1 MMQVSKEDDF
11 WKLQTPEMTPELKRE
26 LEILSMRGYWDTK
39 SFFKVS
45 NENEYMI
52 EQSDR
57 NRKEIPSSFE
67 VSVQYIVIKNRL
79 VM

>member
-1 MMQVSKEDDF
+1 MVQVSKEDDF

-45 NENEYMI
+45 M
-52 EQSDR
+52 R
-57 NRKEIPSSFE
+57 M
-67 VSVQYIVIKNRL
+67 VV
-79 VM
+79 

>member
-1 MMQVSKEDDF
+1 MVQVSKEDDF

-26 LEILSMRGYWDTK
+26 LEILSMRGYWDTEVFLQ
-39 SFFKVS
+39 SEY
-45 NENEYMI
+45 ENEYMI

-67 VSVQYIVIKNRL
+67 VSVVYVMIKSRL